1 MSPPAWLEELKSAQG
16 RQAALAEY
24 GPRIA
29 VLLLGG
35 LIAIQAGYLVTG
47 SGSSPGHTTQ
57 LPPMLL
63 PAGTGNR
70 NATPALRPE
79 SIVNAHLF
87 GEAHSA
93 ASSDAPQTSAALV
106 LAGVLAVPDPQK
118 GMAIIGPSAGAAK
131 LYPVGGAVP
140 GGVRLHA
147 VYPDRVLLDRNGVLE
162 SLLLPKKLAGI
173 APAAT
178 SLMQSPAQRL
188 AALAQNGGGGLLGG
202 LIRATAVFTPAGKL
216 SGYRIFPGGR
226 TNVAAFTQLG
236 LRPADLVTAVNGT
249 PLDDPNRAN
258 DILQTLSS
266 TGSANVTVLRNG
278 QLQDINLNLE
288 TIAND
293 AESAAA
299 QGSINERHGG
309 AFGGPV
315 GAGNGIP
322 GMRGSVFV
330 PVPAPTPALSP
341 PDNGSAPVPEE
352 PIERSTS
359 EQ

>member
-1 MSPPAWLEELKSAQG
+1 MSPPAWLEDLKTEQG

-24 GPRIA
+24 GPRVA
-29 VLLLGG
+29 ALLLGG

-47 SGSSPGHTTQ
+47 TSASTGRATPQS
-57 LPPMLL
+57 PMLL
-63 PAGTGNR
+63 PFGTGN
-70 NATPALRPE
+70 ASSTPALRLD

-87 GEAHSA
+87 GEAQSA
-93 ASSDAPQTSAALV
+93 AASDAPQTSAALV
-106 LAGVLAVPDPQK
+106 LAGVLAVPDPLK
-118 GMAIIGPSAGAAK
+118 GMAIIGPNAGAAK
-131 LYPVGGAVP
+131 LYAVGGAVP

-162 SLLLPKKLAGI
+162 SLLLPKKLASI

-178 SLMQSPAQRL
+178 SMMQSPAQRL

-202 LIRATAVFTPAGKL
+202 LIRAQAVFSGGKL

-236 LRPADLVTAVNGT
+236 LRPGDLVTAVNGT

-258 DILQTLSS
+258 EILQTLSS
-266 TGSANVTVLRNG
+266 TGSANVSVLRNG
-278 QLQDINLNLE
+278 QSQDINLNLE
-288 TIAND
+288 KVAND

-299 QGSINERHGG
+299 QGSAMERRGG

-315 GAGNGIP
+315 GAGGGVP
-322 GMRGSVFV
+322 GMRGSVIAPAPA
-330 PVPAPTPALSP
+330 PVPGDNDSAPT
-341 PDNGSAPVPEE
+341 PEE
-352 PIERSTS
+352 PIERTTS

>member
-1 MSPPAWLEELKSAQG
+1 MSPPAWLEDLKSAQG
-16 RQAALAEY
+16 RQAAMAEY

-35 LIAIQAGYLVTG
+35 LIAIQAGFLVT
-47 SGSSPGHTTQ
+47 SSSTSASHTTPLTTMQ
-57 LPPMLL
+57 PLP
-63 PAGTGNR
+63 GGVNR
-70 NATPALRPE
+70 DASLALQPD

-87 GEAHSA
+87 GEAQSA

-147 VYPDRVLLDRNGVLE
+147 VYADRVLLDRNGVLE

-173 APAAT
+173 APPVAL
-178 SLMQSPAQRL
+178 LMQSPAQRL

-202 LIRATAVFTPAGKL
+202 LIRATAVFAGGKL

-236 LRPADLVTAVNGT
+236 LHPGDLVTAVNGT
-249 PLDDPNRAN
+249 ALDDPNRAN
-258 DILQTLSS
+258 EILQTLSS

-278 QLQDINLNLE
+278 QSQDVNLNLE
-288 TIAND
+288 TVAND
-293 AESAAA
+293 AESAAS
-299 QGSINERHGG
+299 QGGINERRGG

-322 GMRGSVFV
+322 GMRGSVIAPA
-330 PVPAPTPALSP
+330 PVPAPAPA
-341 PDNGSAPVPEE
+341 DNGNAPAPEE

>member
-1 MSPPAWLEELKSAQG
+1 MSPPGWLEDLKSAQG

-24 GPRIA
+24 GPRVA

-35 LIAIQAGYLVTG
+35 LIAIQAGFLVTG
-47 SGSSPGHTTQ
+47 VNSSPGGAARV
-57 LPPMLL
+57 PPQLL
-63 PAGTGNR
+63 PVGAG
-70 NATPALRPE
+70 NANAAPPLRLD

-87 GEAHSA
+87 GEARGA
-93 ASSDAPQTSAALV
+93 VSSDAPQTSAALV

-131 LYPVGGAVP
+131 LYAVGGAVP

-162 SLLLPKKLAGI
+162 SLLLPKKLSGI
-173 APAAT
+173 AAPPT
-178 SLMQSPAQRL
+178 SLLQSPAQRL

-202 LIRATAVFTPAGKL
+202 LIRAQAVFSAGKL

-236 LRPADLVTAVNGT
+236 LRPGDLVTAVNGT

-258 DILQTLSS
+258 EILQTLSS
-266 TGSANVTVLRNG
+266 TGSANVTVQRNG
-278 QLQDINLNLE
+278 QAQDINLNLE
-288 TIAND
+288 AVAND

-299 QGSINERHGG
+299 QGSINERRGG
-309 AFGGPV
+309 AFGGPL
-315 GAGNGIP
+315 GGGSAIP
-322 GMRGSVFV
+322 GMRGSVIA
-330 PVPAPTPALSP
+330 PVPAESSIAP
-341 PDNGSAPVPEE
+341 PPEE
-352 PIERSTS
+352 AIERPTT

>member
-1 MSPPAWLEELKSAQG
+1 MSPPAWLEDLKSTQG

-24 GPRIA
+24 GPRVA

-35 LIAIQAGYLVTG
+35 LIAIQAGFLVTG
-47 SGSSPGHTTQ
+47 PAVSPGPVAQ
-57 LPPMLL
+57 QPPML
-63 PAGTGNR
+63 PPPGTSNAGT
-70 NATPALRPE
+70 APALRLDN
-79 SIVNAHLF
+79 IVNAHLF
-87 GEAHSA
+87 GEAQSA
-93 ASSDAPQTSAALV
+93 AASDAPQTSAALV

-131 LYPVGGAVP
+131 LYAVGGAVP

-147 VYPDRVLLDRNGVLE
+147 VFPDRVLLDRNGVLE
-162 SLLLPKKLAGI
+162 SLLLPKKLASI

-178 SLMQSPAQRL
+178 SMMQSPAQRL

-202 LIRATAVFTPAGKL
+202 LIRAQAVFSGGKL

-236 LRPADLVTAVNGT
+236 LRPGDLVTAVNGT

-266 TGSANVTVLRNG
+266 TGSANVTVQRNG
-278 QLQDINLNLE
+278 QPQEINLNLE
-288 TIAND
+288 TVAND
-293 AESAAA
+293 AENAAA
-299 QGSINERHGG
+299 QGSASERRGG
-309 AFGGPV
+309 AFGGPI
-315 GAGNGIP
+315 GPGNGIA
-322 GMRGSVFV
+322 GMRGSVIA
-330 PVPAPTPALSP
+330 PAPAPADS
-341 PDNGSAPVPEE
+341 GIAPAPEE
-352 PIERSTS
+352 PIERPTS